1 MEGNGAT
8 DGDTLTVLMDVRNNA
23 RESATIP
30 VTVQAALSKW
40 RIAQQRHDD
49 RTMKALQKEIKKA
62 GYKYWLIFFEHIK
75 MYNNVS

>member
-8 DGDTLTVLMDVRNNA
+8 DGDTLTVLVDVRNNA

-30 VTVQAALSKW
+30 APVQEALSKW

-49 RTMKALQKEIKKA
+49 RAVKAIQKEIQKA
-62 GYKYWLIFFEHIK
+62 GYKYWVIFH
-75 MYNNVS
+75 